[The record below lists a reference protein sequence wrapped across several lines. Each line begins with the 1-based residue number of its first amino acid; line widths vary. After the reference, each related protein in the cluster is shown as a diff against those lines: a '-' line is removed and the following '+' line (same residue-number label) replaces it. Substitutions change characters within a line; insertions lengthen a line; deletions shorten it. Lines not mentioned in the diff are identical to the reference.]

1 MVNHIWRFPSS
12 KERVGVEVQAT
23 EANKR
28 NALANYFLVHFNEEL
43 IECLFLVE
51 NQQHTDE
58 TILHYFYPNY
68 LAEVDRIVH
77 QAINQHHSKLA
88 DSDYIG
94 LIVHICIMIQRTKSK
109 CI

>member
-1 MVNHIWRFPSS
+1 
-12 KERVGVEVQAT
+12 AT

-28 NALANYFLVHFNEEL
+28 KALANYFLVHFNEEL
-43 IECLFLVE
+43 IECLFLAE
-51 NQQHTDE
+51 DQQHTDE
-58 TILHYFYPNY
+58 TILHYFYPDY

-94 LIVHICIMIQRTKSK
+94 LIVHICIMIQRTKK
-109 CI
+109 QMYLEDDGG